1 MWMVATLRWTWECI
15 GLVSAFSPRLSPAR
29 RGLRYELIQQFM
41 ILLYLGQ
48 SSKI

>member
-1 MWMVATLRWTWECI
+1 MWMVTTLCWIWECI
-15 GLVSAFSPRLSPAR
+15 GLVSAFTTCLNRDR
-29 RGLRYELIQQFM
+29 RGSRYELIQQFM